1 MSQNQEAMMS
11 TGSSDALAA
20 EMPSVPGAETAKSII
35 ENAVHPHPGA
45 PATAPAAQPAAPA
58 GVSAAT
64 QPAAPAGVSAA
75 TQPAAPAGVS
85 TMAEP
90 FADQVIELSI
100 MGEALTFSKRAMVT
114 EEVLLRKRPF
124 TEQKSVT
131 GSVRRERVTVE
142 GADVVEGADDQIDRA
157 PSGAGSAQGTRGAA
171 QDTMREG
178 AEHTHEGAANAKHGI
193 DGMIDG
199 AVDRLFGGHHQ

>member
-1 MSQNQEAMMS
+1 MSQNQEVMMS
-11 TGSSDALAA
+11 TGSSETLAA
-20 EMPSVPGAETAKSII
+20 EMPSVPGVETAKSII

-45 PATAPAAQPAAPA
+45 PATAPAAQPATPASVSATAQPAVPA
-58 GVSAAT
+58 GV
-64 QPAAPAGVSAA
+64 PAVS
-75 TQPAAPAGVS
+75 
-85 TMAEP
+85 EP
-90 FADQVIELSI
+90 FADQVLELSI

>member
-1 MSQNQEAMMS
+1 MAQDQQAMAGAHAPDS
-11 TGSSDALAA
+11 LAA
-20 EMPSVPGAETAKSII
+20 DMPSVPGAETAKNII
-35 ENAVHPHPGA
+35 ENAVHPHQGA
-45 PATAPAAQPAAPA
+45 GAAASMEQTTSAAAGTPAQPVAPAAAVPGVARGSA
-58 GVSAAT
+58 GTAAT
-64 QPAAPAGVSAA
+64 
-75 TQPAAPAGVS
+75 
-85 TMAEP
+85 AEP
-90 FADQVIELSI
+90 FGDQVIELSI

-124 TEQKSVT
+124 TEQQSVT
-131 GSVRRERVTVE
+131 DTVRRERVTVE
-142 GADVVEGADDQIDRA
+142 GADVVEGADAQIDQT

-178 AEHTHEGAANAKHGI
+178 AEHGHEGAGNAKHGI

>member
-1 MSQNQEAMMS
+1 MSQNQEVMMS
-11 TGSSDALAA
+11 TGSSETLAA
-20 EMPSVPGAETAKSII
+20 EMPSVPGVETAKSII

-45 PATAPAAQPAAPA
+45 PATAPAAQPATPASVSATAQPAVPA
-58 GVSAAT
+58 GV
-64 QPAAPAGVSAA
+64 PAMS
-75 TQPAAPAGVS
+75 
-85 TMAEP
+85 EP
-90 FADQVIELSI
+90 FADQVLELSI

-193 DGMIDG
+193 DGVIDG

>member
-1 MSQNQEAMMS
+1 MSQNQQETLMS
-11 TGSSDALAA
+11 KGASDSLAA

-45 PATAPAAQPAAPA
+45 PATAPAAQPATPASVSATAQPAVPA
-58 GVSAAT
+58 GV
-64 QPAAPAGVSAA
+64 PAVS
-75 TQPAAPAGVS
+75 
-85 TMAEP
+85 EP
-90 FADQVIELSI
+90 FADQVLELSI

-124 TEQKSVT
+124 TEQQSVT
-131 GSVRRERVTVE
+131 DTVRRERVTVE

-157 PSGAGSAQGTRGAA
+157 PSGAGFAQGTRGVA

-178 AEHTHEGAANAKHGI
+178 AEHGHEGAGNAKHGI

>member
-1 MSQNQEAMMS
+1 MSQNQEVMMS
-11 TGSSDALAA
+11 TGSSETLAA

-45 PATAPAAQPAAPA
+45 PATAPAAQPATPASVSATAQPAVPA
-58 GVSAAT
+58 GV
-64 QPAAPAGVSAA
+64 PAVS
-75 TQPAAPAGVS
+75 
-85 TMAEP
+85 EP
-90 FADQVIELSI
+90 FADQVLELSI

-199 AVDRLFGGHHQ
+199 AVDRLFGDHHQ

>member
-1 MSQNQEAMMS
+1 MSQNQEVMMS
-11 TGSSDALAA
+11 TGSSETLAA
-20 EMPSVPGAETAKSII
+20 EMPSVPGVETAKSII

-45 PATAPAAQPAAPA
+45 PATAPAAQPATPASVSATAQPAVPA
-58 GVSAAT
+58 GV
-64 QPAAPAGVSAA
+64 PAMS
-75 TQPAAPAGVS
+75 
-85 TMAEP
+85 EP
-90 FADQVIELSI
+90 FADQVLELSI

>member
-1 MSQNQEAMMS
+1 MSQNQEVMMS
-11 TGSSDALAA
+11 TGSSETLAA
-20 EMPSVPGAETAKSII
+20 EMPSVPGVETAKSII

-45 PATAPAAQPAAPA
+45 PATAPAAQPATPASVSATAQPAVPA
-58 GVSAAT
+58 GV
-64 QPAAPAGVSAA
+64 PAVS
-75 TQPAAPAGVS
+75 
-85 TMAEP
+85 EP
-90 FADQVIELSI
+90 FADQVLELSI

-199 AVDRLFGGHHQ
+199 AVDRLFGDHHQ